1 MQHQTNCWAKLTI
14 ANPAHSAS
22 ARTRMVCA
30 ILGSRDDL
38 GSIRDFNS
46 MRRSQLSIFA
56 LVITLFASVL
66 GQALTS
72 SSCPHMQQD
81 HACCRARAARRSESR
96 ETACGATHA
105 MPGGMDVTPAAE
117 SNTESSQSAKVFA
130 AIKACGGASSETC
143 DRCASRPPAPILPFV
158 LSRVEVKNRVS
169 ELAPPV
175 VAPRLSESY
184 VTSVLSRDNSP
195 PETSTARHVLV
206 NVFRI

>member
-1 MQHQTNCWAKLTI
+1 MQHPANCCVKPPV
-14 ANPAHSAS
+14 ANPAHSAC
-22 ARTRMVCA
+22 ARTRVVCA
-30 ILGSRDDL
+30 ILSSRDGL

-81 HACCRARAARRSESR
+81 HACCRARAAHRSASR

-105 MPGGMDVTPAAE
+105 MPGGMDVKPAAE
-117 SNTESSQSAKVFA
+117 SNTESSQSAKLFA

-143 DRCASRPPAPILPFV
+143 DRCASRQPAPILPV
-158 LSRVEVKNRVS
+158 ALRRVEAKNRVS
-169 ELAPPV
+169 ELAPRV
-175 VAPRLSESY
+175 FAPRLSESY

-195 PETSTARHVLV
+195 PETSTARHILV